1 MQKKFPI
8 MKILHP
14 FRFASTLCPMEK
26 LHRKNRRK
34 SLFTK
39 LFSNFMVVLII
50 PLGLFASYYT
60 LSGERNQARYLMG
73 QASTIVK
80 ADAERLSSTLESYR
94 HKAYLLSTDPL
105 VISILQEDSLDA
117 NSSSSRKLYQLL
129 FDTMKGDTYLA
140 STHIVSNSGK
150 VRVSTHEF
158 PEVYDLR
165 YQGNDWDLGN
175 VITQNEKTSP
185 TASTISITSPRLAEN
200 GRLVIASILR
210 RVYDREGTIY
220 GYLVVDIYSEALT
233 ADINKSLLL
242 GEELL
247 FDTSQYYAT
256 SLIHSEKHGTFE
268 HFPLL
273 AGLKGNFSRNVS
285 QFNDTILAIE
295 PIEGTSLS
303 LAGSISSVPFQ
314 QNLNQWL
321 FAFGIMMGIGIL
333 IAAILSY
340 FFSRTIARPIG
351 NLALSM
357 KAVEEGNLHTKGE
370 DLAILEFAQLDHSF
384 NAMVLQIISLLQIT
398 REEQAKIA
406 EAERQALESQM
417 NPHFLFNT
425 LNTIKALAKM
435 HGEEEIYTITIKLGK
450 LLRSTIDNHKSEC
463 SLKESMSL
471 VESYL
476 TIQKIRFGE
485 KLHVETEIEESCLEV
500 MTPKLIIQPLVEN
513 SIVHGLEPKA
523 GNWNISVKIR
533 RENDRVFLCIEDDG
547 IGFPPGSLPDNLD
560 DLANSTHVGVY
571 NVYRRLVLKY
581 GKLMTFSIASQEGLG
596 TLVSMSFPAGQ

>member
-1 MQKKFPI
+1 
-8 MKILHP
+8 
-14 FRFASTLCPMEK
+14 MEK
-26 LHRKNRRK
+26 MPRKNKRK

-60 LSGERNQARYLMG
+60 LNGDRNQARYLKG
-73 QASTIVK
+73 QTSTIVK
-80 ADAERLSSTLESYR
+80 SDADTLSSVIEAYR

-117 NSSSSRKLYQLL
+117 NSPSSRKLYQLL
-129 FDTMKGDTYLA
+129 FDVMKGDTYLA
-140 STHIVSNSGK
+140 STHIISNSGK

-175 VITQNEKTSP
+175 VITQNEKASP
-185 TASTISITSPRLAEN
+185 TASTISITSPRVAET

-210 RVYDREGTIY
+210 RVYDREGTVY
-220 GYLVVDIYSEALT
+220 GYLVVDIYSDALT

-247 FDTSQYYAT
+247 FDTSHYYAT

-268 HFPLL
+268 QFPLL
-273 AGLKGNFSRNVS
+273 AELKGNFSRNVS

-321 FAFGIMMGIGIL
+321 FAFGIMMGIGIVL
-333 IAAILSY
+333 AAFLSY

-357 KAVEEGNLHTKGE
+357 KAVEEGNLNTKGE
-370 DLAILEFAQLDHSF
+370 DMAILEFAQLDHSF

-398 REEQAKIA
+398 REEQANLA

-425 LNTIKALAKM
+425 LNTIKALAKL

-471 VESYL
+471 VDSYL
-476 TIQKIRFGE
+476 TIQKIRFGD
-485 KLHVETEIEESCLEV
+485 KLHVETQIEESCLEV

-523 GNWNISVKIR
+523 GEWNISVKIR
-533 RENDRVFLCIEDDG
+533 REESMVFLCIEDDG
-547 IGFPPGSLPDNLD
+547 IGFPPGSLPTNLD

-581 GKLMTFSIASQEGLG
+581 GKQMTFSLTSQEGLG
-596 TLVSMSFPAGQ
+596 TLVTMSFPAGQ

>member
-1 MQKKFPI
+1 MKKIP
-8 MKILHP
+8 
-14 FRFASTLCPMEK
+14 
-26 LHRKNRRK
+26 RKNTRK
-34 SLFTK
+34 SLFTR

-73 QASTIVK
+73 QTTAIVK
-80 ADAERLSSTLESYR
+80 SDTDKISQVLDAYR

-129 FDTMKGDTYLA
+129 FDVMKGDTYLA

-175 VITQNEKTSP
+175 VITQNQKASP
-185 TASTISITSPRLAEN
+185 TASTISITSPRMAEN
-200 GRLVIASILR
+200 GKLVIASILR
-210 RVYDREGTIY
+210 RVYDKEGVVY

-233 ADINKSLLL
+233 SYINKSLVL

-247 FDTSQYYAT
+247 FDTAHYYAT

-268 HFPLL
+268 QFPLL
-273 AGLKGNFSRNVS
+273 AQLKGDFSRNVS
-285 QFNDTILAIE
+285 QLNDTILSIE
-295 PIEGTSLS
+295 PIEGTTLS

-321 FAFGIMMGIGIL
+321 LAFGLMMGIGII

-357 KAVEEGNLHTKGE
+357 KAVEEGNLNTKGE
-370 DLAILEFAQLDHSF
+370 DTAILEFAQLDHSF

-435 HGEEEIYTITIKLGK
+435 HGEEEIYTISIKLGK

-463 SLKESMSL
+463 SLKESMDL
-471 VESYL
+471 VDSYL
-476 TIQKIRFGE
+476 TIQKIRFGD
-485 KLHVETEIEESCLEV
+485 KLHITTEIDASCSEV

-523 GNWNISVKIR
+523 GQWNISVKIMK
-533 RENDRVFLCIEDDG
+533 EKNKVCIHIEDDG

-581 GKLMTFSIASQEGLG
+581 GKQMVFSITSREGLG
-596 TLVSMSFPAGQ
+596 TLVTMSFPAGQ